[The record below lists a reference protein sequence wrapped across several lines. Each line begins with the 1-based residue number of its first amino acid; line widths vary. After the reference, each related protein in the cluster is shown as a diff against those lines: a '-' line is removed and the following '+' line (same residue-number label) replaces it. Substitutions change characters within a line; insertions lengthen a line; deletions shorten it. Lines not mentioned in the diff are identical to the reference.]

1 MLQFSPSAL
10 LAGIEAGLRGLEP
23 DVAGDVPARR
33 LCIAYSGGLDSTV
46 LLHAAARLC
55 ADHPGHRLRAVHIDH
70 QLHDDSARWSTHCE
84 AFAGR
89 LGAAFQKVTV
99 EVPRRPDQGLEAA
112 ARAARYDALGA
123 LLAPGELLLTAHHAD
138 DQLETVLL
146 ALMRGAG
153 LRGLSAMP
161 SGQRFAR
168 GWLVRPLLGFTR
180 TALEAWA
187 CQERLEW
194 LTDPS
199 NTDTRFDRNYL
210 RHRVLPALQE
220 RWPAAA
226 RSAVR
231 SAAHLGE
238 AGAVLDALA
247 ARDYAA
253 AGVGACVALEALR
266 SLDPAR
272 RRNLLRY
279 WIRQQGLLAP
289 STRKLAA
296 IEHDLLRAREDR
308 VPCVAWEG
316 GELRRHAGLIHAL
329 RPGEVPAAAFEPLR
343 WPVRWPATQPL
354 VLPGGLGRLRLEHCG
369 SRENGGHE
377 TVMAEIG
384 MSGPGL
390 VGPPVTGPPVT
401 GPPITGLAVTRLAPS
416 LEVRA
421 RRGGEF
427 LRPAGDPHRR
437 TLKKLLQ
444 SRGVL
449 PWWRPHVP
457 LIYSAGRLAAVA
469 DLWIAQEF
477 AAGEGEP
484 SARIVWE
491 AGPDLLSSTGRLG

>member
-1 MLQFSPSAL
+1 MLRFSPSAL
-10 LAGIEAGLRGLEP
+10 LAGIEAGLPGPEP
-23 DVAGDVPARR
+23 DLTDIPARR

-55 ADHPGHRLRAVHIDH
+55 ADHPGHRLRAVHVDH
-70 QLHDDSARWSTHCE
+70 QLHDDSARWRAHCE
-84 AFAGR
+84 ALAGR
-89 LGAAFQKVTV
+89 LGVAFQGLTV
-99 EVPRRPDQGLEAA
+99 EVPRGPGQGLEAA
-112 ARAARYDALGA
+112 ARAARYAALGTS
-123 LLAPGELLLTAHHAD
+123 LAPGELLLTAHHAD

-153 LRGLSAMP
+153 LRGLGAMP
-161 SGQRFAR
+161 PAQPFAR

-180 TALEAWA
+180 AALEGWA
-187 CQERLEW
+187 RQEGLEW

-199 NTDTRFDRNYL
+199 NVDTRFDRNYL
-210 RHRVLPALQE
+210 RHRVLPALQA

-226 RSAVR
+226 RSAAR

-238 AGAVLDALA
+238 AGALLDALA
-247 ARDYAA
+247 AQDCAAAA
-253 AGVGACVALEALR
+253 AGTCLDIEALR
-266 SLDPAR
+266 ALDPAR

-279 WIRQQGLLAP
+279 WIRRQGMLAP

-296 IEHDLLRAREDR
+296 IEHDLLQAREDR

-316 GELRRHAGLIHAL
+316 GELRRHAGRIHAL
-329 RPGEVPAAAFEPLR
+329 RPGVVPAAAFEPLH
-343 WPVRWPATQPL
+343 WSTSQPL
-354 VLPGGLGRLRLEHCG
+354 VLPGGLGRLRLEHRASCESG
-369 SRENGGHE
+369 MLQTAMDETGMRETGTRD
-377 TVMAEIG
+377 TVMGEAG
-384 MSGPGL
+384 TPGL
-390 VGPPVTGPPVT
+390 A
-401 GPPITGLAVTRLAPS
+401 ISRLTSP
-416 LEVRA
+416 LEVHA
-421 RRGGEF
+421 RRGGES

-469 DLWIAQEF
+469 DLWVAQEF

-491 AGPDLLSSTGRLG
+491 AGPDLLSSTRRLG

>member
-1 MLQFSPSAL
+1 MLRFSPSAL
-10 LAGIEAGLRGLEP
+10 LAGIEAGLRGQEP
-23 DVAGDVPARR
+23 DPIDVPARR
-33 LCIAYSGGLDSTV
+33 LCVAYSGGLDSTV

-55 ADHPGHRLRAVHIDH
+55 AGHSGHRLRAVHVDH
-70 QLHDDSARWSTHCE
+70 QLHDDSARWGAHCE
-84 AFAGR
+84 ALAGR
-89 LGAAFQKVTV
+89 LGVAFQGLTV
-99 EVPRRPDQGLEAA
+99 EVPRQPGQGLEAA
-112 ARAARYDALGA
+112 ARAARYAALGTC
-123 LLAPGELLLTAHHAD
+123 LAPGELLLTAHHAD

-161 SGQRFAR
+161 PGQRFAR

-180 TALEAWA
+180 AALETWA
-187 CQERLEW
+187 RQERLEW

-199 NTDTRFDRNYL
+199 NVDTRFDRNYL

-247 ARDYAA
+247 ARDCAA
-253 AGVGACVALEALR
+253 AGAGACMDIEILR
-266 SLDPAR
+266 ALDPAR

-279 WIRQQGLLAP
+279 WIRQQGMLAP

-296 IEHDLLRAREDR
+296 IEHDLLQAREDR
-308 VPCVAWEG
+308 IPCVAWEG

-329 RPGEVPAAAFEPLR
+329 HPGVVPAAAFEPLH
-343 WPVRWPATQPL
+343 WPATQPL
-354 VLPGGLGRLRLEHCG
+354 VLPGGLGRLRLEQRG
-369 SRENGGHE
+369 SRETGMRE
-377 TVMAEIG
+377 TG
-384 MSGPGL
+384 MRE
-390 VGPPVTGPPVT
+390 TGMP
-401 GPPITGLAVTRLAPS
+401 GLAVARLAPS

-421 RRGGEF
+421 RRGGES
-427 LRPAGDPHRR
+427 LRPAGDTHRR

-491 AGPDLLSSTGRLG
+491 GGPDLLSSTGRLG

>member
-1 MLQFSPSAL
+1 MQQFSPSAL
-10 LAGIEAGLRGLEP
+10 LAGIEAGLRDQDPACIDDL
-23 DVAGDVPARR
+23 PARR
-33 LCIAYSGGLDSTV
+33 LCVAFSGGLDSTV

-55 ADHPGHRLRAVHIDH
+55 ADHPGHRLRAVHVDH
-70 QLHDDSARWSTHCE
+70 QLHDDSGRWSAHCE
-84 AFAGR
+84 AAAGR
-89 LGAAFQKVTV
+89 LGVAFQKVAV
-99 EVPRRPDQGLEAA
+99 EVPRRPGQGLEAA
-112 ARAARYDALGA
+112 ARGARYAALGA

-161 SGQRFAR
+161 PGQRFSR
-168 GWLVRPLLGFTR
+168 GWLVRPLLGFTQA
-180 TALEAWA
+180 ALEAWA

-199 NTDTRFDRNYL
+199 NVDTRFDRNHL
-210 RHRVLPALQE
+210 RHQVLPALRA

-238 AGAVLDALA
+238 AGAVLDSLA
-247 ARDYAA
+247 ARDCAA
-253 AGVGACVALEALR
+253 ARVGACMDVEVLR
-266 SLDPAR
+266 ALDPAR

-279 WIRQQGLLAP
+279 WIRRQGMLAP

-296 IEHDLLRAREDR
+296 IEHDLLQAREDR

-316 GELRRHAGLIHAL
+316 GELRRHAGLIHVL
-329 RPGEVPAAAFEPLR
+329 PPGVVPAAAFAPLQ
-343 WPVRWPATQPL
+343 WPVTQSL
-354 VLPGGLGRLRLEHCG
+354 VLPGGLGRLRLESCDSG
-369 SRENGGHE
+369 K
-377 TVMAEIG
+377 TG
-384 MSGPGL
+384 MPGPGM
-390 VGPPVTGPPVT
+390 P
-401 GPPITGLAVTRLAPS
+401 GLAVARLAPS

-421 RRGGEF
+421 RRGGES

-444 SRGVL
+444 SYGVL

-457 LIYSAGRLAAVA
+457 LIFSAGRLAAVA

-484 SARIVWE
+484 AARIVWD
-491 AGPDLLSSTGRLG
+491 AGPDLLSSTRRLG